1 MTDAERIAALE
12 VALAELR
19 KQLDPQ
25 TLAQALERTW
35 SPRGGEPRIVDSS
48 GRTLDYT
55 PSIQFLNATTTL
67 DVPAQRVVVTPTGG
81 GSLAGEFSP
90 DLTVSTS
97 EMLAFYRPTG
107 GLLQAALTTGTNTGV
122 TPRTLTLANADSGVP
137 LTGAAPTGRAA
148 FLALTAIDSTAGA
161 AATTPDECLL
171 RAQTTSGRFAYLDLR
186 SRPNVGGF
194 GNAVDLVNTADA
206 GASTTIVSTTSGS
219 KVASLTQ
226 FALGGSQAS
235 VAALAGVSGTRT
247 IVSDAVSGSGYPV
260 ESSFMQVDSDLAR
273 QTPMQRVMRGPFRM
287 DISALA
293 AGTTTTGIPVGERD
307 SQTTKQRVS
316 ADEVVVGGFKGASG
330 VEDLS
335 WSWVATGANQITL
348 SVTNNGA
355 VARTAELRV
364 YVVSTA

>member
-1 MTDAERIAALE
+1 MTDRERIAQLE
-12 VALAELR
+12 AAIAELR
-19 KQLDPQ
+19 DALDPQ
-25 TLAQALERTW
+25 RLKDSMERAW
-35 SPRGGEPRIVDSS
+35 DPRGGEPRLVDSA
-48 GRTLDYT
+48 GRTLDYV
-55 PSIQFLNATTTL
+55 PAIQFTGATTSINT
-67 DVPAQRVVVTPTGG
+67 AKQRAVVAITPPT
-81 GSLAGEFSP
+81 LAGSFSP
-90 DLTVSTS
+90 DMNISTS

-107 GLLQAALTTGTNTGV
+107 GLLQAALTTGTNAGS

-148 FLALTAIDSTAGA
+148 FLSLTAVDAAAGA
-161 AATTPDECLL
+161 ASTTPDECLL

-186 SRPNVGGF
+186 SRPSVGGF
-194 GNAVDLVNTADA
+194 GGNTDLVNTVDA
-206 GASTTIVSTTSGS
+206 GSSSTIISTTSGS
-219 KVASLTQ
+219 KVASIT
-226 FALGGSQAS
+226 LGANNAFS
-235 VAALAGVSGTRT
+235 AGVEARGGTSGTRT
-247 IVSDAVSGSGYPV
+247 IVSDGVDGSGYPL

-273 QTPMQRVMRGPFRM
+273 QTPMRRVMRGPFRM

-293 AGTTTTGIPVGERD
+293 AGATTTGIPVGERD
-307 SQTTKQRVS
+307 SQATKQRVS

-364 YVVSTA
+364 YVISTA